1 MTQIST
7 DIAISCP
14 AWSISGYL
22 EVRDG
27 HLNIN
32 GADALDLV
40 GQYDSPLFV
49 FSERRIRDNI
59 ARLQHAASVV
69 DRPIKF
75 CYASKANS
83 NMAILKTVLE
93 SGIDIEVNSGGELFK
108 ALRVGFQPDQIIFN
122 GTSKSDNEID
132 DAVRAGIYAINV
144 DSIYEID
151 LVDASVK
158 RLRAQGED
166 VPPAR
171 ITLRLVPEIGTR
183 SHLGLQTALLTS
195 KFGIS
200 STEVLEAF
208 RRGLEKGD
216 TIHVC
221 GIHIHVGS
229 QTPDVEPFAEAFR
242 SMWEHLVTIH
252 NETGHTLE
260 HINLG
265 GGIPVNYLRDRS
277 QADQLPEHE
286 RDMLG
291 AELEPAAVLKEAL
304 RLARESA
311 RAANAEHLLDRVT
324 IVLEPGRSVIADAG
338 LVLTTVRNIKSRP
351 ETGDVW
357 LLTDAGY
364 NIMLSMNNYKWYYHL
379 ISASRAGEPY
389 ARDYKVAGPLCD
401 SGDVYFDIEREGRL
415 PDYRKLPDDVAPGE
429 VLALLNCGAYS
440 LAQMFHYNG
449 RPLPAAVLIRQNG
462 NAELIRR
469 RDNYEDLIANDV
481 GY

>member
-1 MTQIST
+1 MSSGTVALS
-7 DIAISCP
+7 P
-14 AWSISGYL
+14 AWTIPGFL
-22 EVRDG
+22 EVRNQ
-27 HLNIN
+27 HLTIN
-32 GADALDLV
+32 GADAIELV
-40 GQYDSPLFV
+40 KEFGSPLFV
-49 FSERRIRDNI
+49 FSEPRIRHNI
-59 ARLQHAASVV
+59 TRLQKAAEAV

-83 NMAILKTVLE
+83 NMSILKTVLD
-93 SGIDIEVNSGGELFK
+93 SGIDVEVNSGGELFK
-108 ALRVGFQPDQIIFN
+108 ALRVGFHPHQIIFN
-122 GTSKSDNEID
+122 GTSKSDDEID

-144 DSIYEID
+144 DSVFEIG
-151 LVDASVK
+151 LVEQSVD
-158 RLRAQGED
+158 RLRAAGEN

-200 STEVLEAF
+200 SSEVLTAF
-208 RRGLEKGD
+208 RRGLENPDKV
-216 TIHVC
+216 HVC

-242 SMWEHLVTIH
+242 SMWEHLVAIH
-252 NETGHTLE
+252 RETGHTLE

-277 QADQLPEHE
+277 QADQLPQHE

-291 AELEPAAVLKEAL
+291 AELEPVDVLSEAL
-304 RLARESA
+304 LVARESA
-311 RAANAEHLLDRVT
+311 RSAGAEHLLDQVT
-324 IVLEPGRSVIADAG
+324 ILLEPGRSIIADAG

-351 ETGDVW
+351 ETCDVW

-379 ISASRAGEPY
+379 ISASRAADSYES
-389 ARDYKVAGPLCD
+389 DYKVAGPLCD

-415 PDYRKLPDDVAPGE
+415 PDYRKLPANVQPNE

-449 RPLPAAVLIRQNG
+449 RPLPAAVLVRENQKVDLIRKRDTYQ
-462 NAELIRR
+462 ELIVS
-469 RDNYEDLIANDV
+469 DIW
-481 GY
+481 

>member
-1 MTQIST
+1 MSSG
-7 DIAISCP
+7 IATLCP
-14 AWSISGYL
+14 AWSIPGYL
-22 EVRDG
+22 EVRND
-27 HLNIN
+27 HLAVN
-32 GADALDLV
+32 GVDTLELV
-40 GQYDSPLFV
+40 KQFNSPLFV
-49 FSERRIRDNI
+49 FSEGRIRDNI
-59 ARLQHAASVV
+59 SRLQSAAGAV

-83 NMAILKTVLE
+83 NMAILKVVLE

-108 ALRVGFQPDQIIFN
+108 ALRVGFRPEQIIFN
-122 GTSKSDNEID
+122 GTSKSDDELD
-132 DAVRAGIYAINV
+132 DAVRAGIYAINI
-144 DSIYEID
+144 DSIYEIE
-151 LVDASVK
+151 LVEQSVE
-158 RLRAQGED
+158 RLRAGGEQ
-166 VPPAR
+166 VSPAR

-200 STEVLEAF
+200 SSEVLAAF
-208 RRGLEKGD
+208 RRGLQRPDLVK
-216 TIHVC
+216 VC

-252 NETGHTLE
+252 RETGHTLE

-291 AELEPAAVLKEAL
+291 AELEPSAVLTEAL
-304 RLARESA
+304 RVARESA
-311 RAANAEHLLDRVT
+311 RAADAEHLLDQVT
-324 IVLEPGRSVIADAG
+324 ILLEPGRSVIADAG

-379 ISASRAGEPY
+379 ISASRAGAPY

-415 PDYRKLPDDVAPGE
+415 PDYRKLPEDVGPGE

-449 RPLPAAVLIRQNG
+449 RPLPAAVLIRKDG
-462 NAELIRR
+462 KADLIRR
-469 RDNYEDLIANDV
+469 RDTYEDLITNDT
-481 GY
+481 GYTD

>member
-1 MTQIST
+1 MSST
-7 DIAISCP
+7 VVSTTPAWAISD
-14 AWSISGYL
+14 YL

-27 HLNIN
+27 HLAID
-32 GADALDLV
+32 GADSLELIRKF
-40 GQYDSPLFV
+40 DSPLFV
-49 FSERRIRDNI
+49 FSEPRIRSNI
-59 ARLQHAASVV
+59 RRLKSAADSV
-69 DRPIKF
+69 DHPIRF
-75 CYASKANS
+75 FYASKANS
-83 NMAILKTVLE
+83 NMAVLKTVLG

-108 ALRVGFQPDQIIFN
+108 ALRVGFRPEQIIFN
-122 GTSKSDNEID
+122 GTSKSASELD

-144 DSIYEID
+144 DSIYEIG
-151 LVDASVK
+151 LVEDAVRRVAADGIK
-158 RLRAQGED
+158 KP
-166 VPPAR
+166 VR

-200 STEVLEAF
+200 SSEVLEAF
-208 RRGLEKGD
+208 RRGLQNPD
-216 TIHVC
+216 LIQVC

-242 SMWEHLVTIH
+242 SMWEHLLTIQR
-252 NETGHTLE
+252 ETGHRLE

-291 AELEPAAVLKEAL
+291 ADLEPSVVLAEAL
-304 RLARESA
+304 RVARESA
-311 RAANAEHLLDRVT
+311 RAAGAEHLLEQTT
-324 IVLEPGRSVIADAG
+324 ILLEPGRSIIADAG
-338 LVLTTVRNIKSRP
+338 LVLTTVLNMKRRP

-379 ISASRAGEPY
+379 ISASRAAEPHEQ
-389 ARDYKVAGPLCD
+389 DYKVAGPLCD

-415 PDYRKLPDDVAPGE
+415 PDYRRLPANVEPGE
-429 VLALLNCGAYS
+429 VLALLNSGAYS

-449 RPLPAAVLIRQNG
+449 RPLPAAVMIRSDG
-462 NAELIRR
+462 NADLIRR
-469 RDNYEDLIANDV
+469 RDTYEDLVTNDV
-481 GY
+481 W

>member
-1 MTQIST
+1 MSSGS
-7 DIAISCP
+7 AAYCP
-14 AWSISGYL
+14 AWLIPGYL
-22 EVRDG
+22 EVQEGR
-27 HLNIN
+27 LAIN
-32 GADALDLV
+32 EADAIDLV
-40 GQYDSPLFV
+40 KEFKSPLFV
-49 FSERRIRDNI
+49 FSETRIRDNI
-59 ARLQHAASVV
+59 NRLKRAGEVI

-83 NMAILKTVLE
+83 NMAILKAVLD
-93 SGIDIEVNSGGELFK
+93 SGIDCEVNSGGELFK
-108 ALRVGFQPDQIIFN
+108 ALRVGFKPNQIIFN
-122 GTSKSDNEID
+122 GTSKSNDEID
-132 DAVRAGIYAINV
+132 EAVRAQIYAINV

-151 LVDASVK
+151 LIEQSVL
-158 RLRAQGED
+158 RLRARGEN
-166 VPPAR
+166 VAAAR
-171 ITLRLVPEIGTR
+171 VTLRLVPEIGTR

-200 STEVLEAF
+200 SSEVLAAF
-208 RRGLEKGD
+208 RRGLQNSD
-216 TIHVC
+216 LINVC

-229 QTPDVEPFAEAFR
+229 QTPDVEPFAEAFK
-242 SMWEHLVTIH
+242 SMWEHLMTIH
-252 NETGHTLE
+252 RETGHTLE

-291 AELEPAAVLKEAL
+291 ADLEPAAVLTAAM
-304 RLARESA
+304 RAARESA
-311 RAANAEHLLDRVT
+311 RAANAEHLLDQVT
-324 IVLEPGRSVIADAG
+324 ILLEPGRSVIADAG
-338 LVLTTVRNIKSRP
+338 LVLTTVNNIKTRP
-351 ETGDVW
+351 ETNDVW

-389 ARDYKVAGPLCD
+389 ASDYKVAGPLCD

-415 PDYRKLPDDVAPGE
+415 PDYRRLPANVAPGE

-449 RPLPAAVLIRQNG
+449 RPLPAAVLVRLDG
-462 NAELIRR
+462 RVDLIRR
-469 RDNYEDLIANDV
+469 RDGYDDLITNDV
-481 GY
+481 W

>member
-1 MTQIST
+1 MTTGLASL
-7 DIAISCP
+7 CP
-14 AWSISGYL
+14 AWSIPGYL
-22 EVRDG
+22 EVRNG
-27 HLNIN
+27 HLIVN
-32 GADALDLV
+32 GVDTLELV
-40 GQYDSPLFV
+40 KEFNSPLFV
-49 FSERRIRDNI
+49 FSEARIRDNI
-59 ARLQHAASVV
+59 KRLQLAADAV

-83 NMAILKTVLE
+83 NMAILKVVLE

-108 ALRVGFQPDQIIFN
+108 ALRVGFQPSQIIFN
-122 GTSKSDNEID
+122 GTSKSDDELD

-151 LVDASVK
+151 LVEQSVE
-158 RLRAQGED
+158 RLRARGEN
-166 VPPAR
+166 VAPAR
-171 ITLRLVPEIGTR
+171 VTLRLVPEIGTR

-200 STEVLEAF
+200 SSEVLAAF
-208 RRGLEKGD
+208 RRGLERPD
-216 TIHVC
+216 LVHVC

-229 QTPDVEPFAEAFR
+229 QTPDVEPFAEAFK

-252 NETGHTLE
+252 RETGHTLE

-291 AELEPAAVLKEAL
+291 AELEPSAVLKEAL
-304 RLARESA
+304 RVARESA
-311 RAANAEHLLDRVT
+311 RAADAEHLLDQVT
-324 IVLEPGRSVIADAG
+324 ILLEPGRSVIADAG

-379 ISASRAGEPY
+379 ISASRAGAPY
-389 ARDYKVAGPLCD
+389 ERDYKVAGPLCD

-415 PDYRKLPDDVAPGE
+415 PDYRKLPDDVGPGE

-449 RPLPAAVLIRQNG
+449 RPLPAAVLIRRDG
-462 NAELIRR
+462 AASLMRR
-469 RDNYEDLIANDV
+469 RDTYEDLIANDV
-481 GY
+481 F

>member
-1 MTQIST
+1 MST
-7 DIAISCP
+7 GIATLCP
-14 AWSISGYL
+14 AWSIPGYL
-22 EVRDG
+22 EVQDD
-27 HLNIN
+27 HLTVN
-32 GADALDLV
+32 GVNTLELIKEFN
-40 GQYDSPLFV
+40 SPLFV
-49 FSERRIRDNI
+49 FSEGRVLDNI
-59 ARLQHAASVV
+59 KRLQLAAEAV

-83 NMAILKTVLE
+83 NMAILKVVLD

-108 ALRVGFQPDQIIFN
+108 ALRVGFRPDQIIFN
-122 GTSKSDNEID
+122 GTSKSDDELD

-144 DSIYEID
+144 DSIYEIE
-151 LVDASVK
+151 LVEQSVE
-158 RLRAQGED
+158 RLRAGGEKAG
-166 VPPAR
+166 PAR
-171 ITLRLVPEIGTR
+171 VTLRLVPEIGTR

-200 STEVLEAF
+200 SSEVLAAF
-208 RRGLEKGD
+208 RRGLQRPD
-216 TIHVC
+216 LVQVC

-229 QTPDVEPFAEAFR
+229 QTPDVEPFAEAFK
-242 SMWEHLVTIH
+242 SMWEHLMTIH
-252 NETGHTLE
+252 RETGHTLE

-291 AELEPAAVLKEAL
+291 AELEPTAVLTEAL
-304 RLARESA
+304 RVARESA
-311 RAANAEHLLDRVT
+311 RAANAEHLLDQVT
-324 IVLEPGRSVIADAG
+324 VLLEPGRSIIADAG

-379 ISASRAGEPY
+379 ISASRAGAPY
-389 ARDYKVAGPLCD
+389 AKDYKVAGPLCD

-415 PDYRKLPDDVAPGE
+415 PDYRRLPDNVGPGE

-449 RPLPAAVLIRQNG
+449 RPLPAAVLVRKDG
-462 NAELIRR
+462 TADLIRR
-469 RDNYEDLIANDV
+469 RDTYEDLIASDL

>member
-1 MTQIST
+1 MPVTAT
-7 DIAISCP
+7 SCP
-14 AWSISGYL
+14 AWSIAGYL
-22 EVRDG
+22 EVHNG
-27 HLNIN
+27 HLTID
-32 GADALDLV
+32 GVDALQLV
-40 GQYDSPLFV
+40 QHYNSPLFV
-49 FSERRIRDNI
+49 ISEQRIRNNI
-59 ARLQHAASVV
+59 SRLQHAAGVV

-83 NMAILKTVLE
+83 NMAILKAVLD
-93 SGIDIEVNSGGELFK
+93 SGIDVEVNSGGELFK
-108 ALRVGFQPDQIIFN
+108 ALRVGFRPDQIIFN
-122 GTSKSDNEID
+122 GTSKSDDELD
-132 DAVRAGIYAINV
+132 DAVRAGIYAINI
-144 DSIYEID
+144 DSVYEIG
-151 LVDASVK
+151 LVEKSVE
-158 RLRAQGED
+158 RLRAHGEE
-166 VPPAR
+166 VAPAR
-171 ITLRLVPEIGTR
+171 VTLRLVPEIGTR

-200 STEVLEAF
+200 SSEVLAAF
-208 RRGLEKGD
+208 RRGLQRRD
-216 TIHVC
+216 LVHVC

-229 QTPDVEPFAEAFR
+229 QTPDVEPFAEAFK

-277 QADQLPEHE
+277 QADDLPEHE

-291 AELEPAAVLKEAL
+291 AELEPADVLTEAL
-304 RLARESA
+304 RVARESA
-311 RAANAEHLLDRVT
+311 RAANAEHLLDQVT
-324 IVLEPGRSVIADAG
+324 ILLEPGRSVIADAG
-338 LVLTTVRNIKSRP
+338 LVLTTVRNIKTRP
-351 ETGDVW
+351 ETGDIW

-379 ISASRAGEPY
+379 ISASRADVPY
-389 ARDYKVAGPLCD
+389 AHDYKVAGPLCD

-415 PDYRKLPDDVAPGE
+415 PDYRKLPEGVAPGE

-449 RPLPAAVLIRQNG
+449 RPLPAAVLIRRNG
-462 NAELIRR
+462 KPDLIRR
-469 RDNYEDLIANDV
+469 RDTYEDLIVNDT

>member
-1 MTQIST
+1 MTQTST
-7 DIAISCP
+7 DTAISCP

-49 FSERRIRDNI
+49 FSEPRIRDNI
-59 ARLQHAASVV
+59 ARLQHGASVV

-83 NMAILKTVLE
+83 NMAILKTVLD
-93 SGIDIEVNSGGELFK
+93 SGIDVEVNSGGELFK
-108 ALRVGFQPDQIIFN
+108 ALRVGFHPDQIIFN
-122 GTSKSDNEID
+122 GTSKSDSEID

-166 VPPAR
+166 VPAAR

-208 RRGLEKGD
+208 RRGLEKRD
-216 TIHVC
+216 TINVC

-304 RLARESA
+304 RVARESA
-311 RAANAEHLLDRVT
+311 RAANAEHLLDKVT

-338 LVLTTVRNIKSRP
+338 LVLTTVRNIKRRP

-389 ARDYKVAGPLCD
+389 DREYKVAGPLCD
-401 SGDVYFDIEREGRL
+401 SGDVYFDIEREGR
-415 PDYRKLPDDVAPGE
+415 
-429 VLALLNCGAYS
+429 
-440 LAQMFHYNG
+440 
-449 RPLPAAVLIRQNG
+449 
-462 NAELIRR
+462 
-469 RDNYEDLIANDV
+469 
-481 GY
+481 